1 MSTKKITDLDII
13 CSQCNISL
21 EEATRIYIEANG
33 NVVDAII
40 KANHSENDNI
50 INEKKPENAKTEVEQ
65 KIEDLRNMANEKDRI
80 FIKQLEKTSQKPQLK
95 PNIKY
100 SSSELPISNDIESL
114 RKNLIDK

>member
-40 KANHSENDNI
+40 KANHSEDANI

-65 KIEDLRNMANEKDRI
+65 KIEDLRHMANEKDRI
-80 FIKQLEKTSQKPQLK
+80 FMKQLEKTSQKPQLK
-95 PNIKY
+95 TNIQY
-100 SSSELPISNDIESL
+100 SSSELPISNDLESL
-114 RKNLIDK
+114 RKNVIDK